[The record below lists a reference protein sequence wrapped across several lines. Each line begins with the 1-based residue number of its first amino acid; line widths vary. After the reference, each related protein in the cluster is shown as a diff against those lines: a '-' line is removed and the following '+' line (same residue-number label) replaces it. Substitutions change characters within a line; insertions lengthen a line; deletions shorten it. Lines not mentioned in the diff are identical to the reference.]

1 MGTKHTTD
9 EHSAAASLATSG
21 GKLLFFFLA
30 HQVKTLV
37 EPAKLCFDLLKA
49 IN

>member
-21 GKLLFFFLA
+21 GKLLFCFL
-30 HQVKTLV
+30 HIK
-37 EPAKLCFDLLKA
+37 
-49 IN
+49 